1 MTLRARTASPA
12 DAAAITRIY
21 NEGIEDRLGTFE
33 TRLRSAGFR
42 IDKCL
47 NGAQALERIDRDRY
61 DIAILDIMM
70 PGIDG
75 YELLGHIRKR
85 PSTRDLLV
93 VLLSARS
100 SQADIEKGLELGADL
115 YITKPFDGAE
125 LARTLTLLS
134 RARRSGNTA
143 LAHQHGVR
151 R

>member
-1 MTLRARTASPA
+1 MMVNGNDTAAGP
-12 DAAAITRIY
+12 RVLVV
-21 NEGIEDRLGTFE
+21 EDHPLIAEVIE

-47 NGAQALERIDRDRY
+47 SGAQALERIDRDRY